1 MSNPILPAS
10 FRPDI
15 SLITTA
21 PRVTPPST
29 GQRFRDALG
38 EGAMGVLDGVEQ
50 AAGLVPGG
58 GAVAAAIRAGQ
69 RAQGAGGNAS
79 ISGGGAS
86 STSSTSGPEAVL
98 AGSQAQAMDLL
109 EMQQQIS
116 MEQRQFQTVSN
127 VMKARHDTA
136 KAVIQNV
143 R

>member
-1 MSNPILPAS
+1 M
-10 FRPDI
+10 RPR
-15 SLITTA
+15 ITVETTRTRATA
-21 PRVTPPST
+21 PPA
-29 GQRFRDALG
+29 GERFRDALG
-38 EGAMGVLDGVEQ
+38 ETASAVLSGVEH

-58 GAVAAAIRAGQ
+58 GALAAAIRSGQ
-69 RAQGAGGNAS
+69 TATGGSDAATTGTS
-79 ISGGGAS
+79 AGAS
-86 STSSTSGPEAVL
+86 SEPGAL
-98 AGSQAQAMDLL
+98 LDQQANQAMELL

>member
-1 MSNPILPAS
+1 MSNPIIPAS

-15 SLITTA
+15 SLVTTA

-38 EGAMGVLDGVEQ
+38 AGAMGVLDGVEQ

-69 RAQGAGGNAS
+69 NAQGSAGNAA
-79 ISGGGAS
+79 ISGGGS
-86 STSSTSGPEAVL
+86 SPGASGPESVL
-98 AGSQAQAMDLL
+98 AGAQNQAMDLL

>member
-1 MSNPILPAS
+1 MSNPIIPAS

-15 SLITTA
+15 SLVTTA
-21 PRVTPPST
+21 PRITPPST

-69 RAQGAGGNAS
+69 RAQGAAGNAG
-79 ISGGGAS
+79 ISGAGTAP
-86 STSSTSGPEAVL
+86 TASGPESVL
-98 AGSQAQAMDLL
+98 AGSQAQAMELL

>member
-1 MSNPILPAS
+1 
-10 FRPDI
+10 
-15 SLITTA
+15 
-21 PRVTPPST
+21 
-29 GQRFRDALG
+29 
-38 EGAMGVLDGVEQ
+38 MGVLDGVEQ

-69 RAQGAGGNAS
+69 RAHAGGNAS
-79 ISGGGAS
+79 ISGAS
-86 STSSTSGPEAVL
+86 GTPTASNPESVL

>member
-1 MSNPILPAS
+1 
-10 FRPDI
+10 
-15 SLITTA
+15 
-21 PRVTPPST
+21 
-29 GQRFRDALG
+29 
-38 EGAMGVLDGVEQ
+38 MGVLDGVEQ

-69 RAQGAGGNAS
+69 QAQGTAGNAS
-79 ISGGGAS
+79 ITGGSAPG
-86 STSSTSGPEAVL
+86 TSSGPESIL
-98 AGSQAQAMDLL
+98 AGAQTQAMDLL

>member
-1 MSNPILPAS
+1 MSNPLIPAS

-15 SLITTA
+15 NLVTTA

-69 RAQGAGGNAS
+69 RSQGAGGNAS
-79 ISGGGAS
+79 ISGGGGS
-86 STSSTSGPEAVL
+86 SSTSGPEDVL

>member
-1 MSNPILPAS
+1 MSNPIIPAS

-15 SLITTA
+15 SLVTTA

-79 ISGGGAS
+79 ISGAGGTPTAS
-86 STSSTSGPEAVL
+86 SPESVL